1 MDPEVL
7 RLLQQL
13 AQGSNAASA
22 AAERLAVSLTNTDTA
37 LTGTASTASKTSSSL
52 NSLTAKVT
60 PLGAAINAVAQAVA
74 GYIGVQARL
83 TQSVIQFQSSIHDT
97 ENVFSNMAQG
107 IDREFKYVKDAV
119 DSTVGPFAQLAKQ
132 IPGLGSIIGATES
145 AAKAALD
152 VVKEANRQ
160 NMKVLTDSFNA
171 MGNLTG
177 SFGVLSLEV
186 EQFSEMATKAGLT
199 SDQFSRMLLTNSKN
213 LSATFGGSSR
223 ASKILQQEFSALT
236 TKGNQT
242 RATFVA
248 MGMSNDDMAEAM
260 AEYANNQRIL
270 GLRQQ
275 YETGELSRRTLDYQ
289 RNLAAISALTGESVK
304 EQQADRKRRLDQANF
319 AAKIEQLT
327 AEGKADEAMA
337 LQEAVAAAAKFGP
350 AFEKVAIEQAVYGRA
365 MSAEANKTI
374 LTNRALGQ
382 ATQAAIDG
390 TNGFTGSQAEAQAQ
404 ALQVFQDREAEIKAG
419 RDATRGLSML
429 AGLTDSSFINS
440 VGETFVVTRDTI
452 AKTGTMADEFN
463 TALEKTILTEKGR
476 TAQIA
481 EESARQQRMR
491 VETENNSMDQ
501 IDSTLRIATA
511 FSDIAE
517 ELQKSRQDLV
527 NGVTEF
533 TNALIRETGKLVTPE
548 NIQDLANEYDT
559 ARANAE
565 QTPERRALVDRSKE
579 LDKTIQHGSPE
590 EARKAYEEQKEIKR
604 LLKELKRQQ
613 RDAAGPNVPGGYGPG
628 AEPKDPSTDGEAYS
642 AGGVATGPESGY
654 KALLHGIEAVVPLPD
669 GKNIPVEL
677 MTDSFEEKLSAMI
690 SSLAKTDSSTDDR
703 IPQLLSRMVALQ
715 EEMTNLQKSSNKTS
729 NRMVRVMS

>member
-13 AQGSNAASA
+13 AQGSNAAST

-52 NSLTAKVT
+52 SSLTAKVT

-83 TQSVIQFQSSIHDT
+83 TKSVIQFQSAIHDT
-97 ENVFSNMAQG
+97 EDVFSNMAQG
-107 IDREFKYVKDAV
+107 IDREFKYVEDAIN
-119 DSTVGPFAQLAKQ
+119 SSVGPFAQLAKQ
-132 IPGLGSIIGATES
+132 IPVLGSIIGVTAAS
-145 AAKAALD
+145 AKAALD
-152 VVKEANRQ
+152 IVKEANTQ
-160 NMKVLTDSFNA
+160 NMKVLTGSFNA

-186 EQFSEMATKAGLT
+186 EQFSKMATAAGLT
-199 SDQFSRMLLTNSKN
+199 SDQFSRMLVTNSKN

-270 GLRQQ
+270 GSRQQ
-275 YETGELSRRTLDYQ
+275 YETGELSKRTLDYQ

-304 EQQADRKRRLDQANF
+304 EQQAERRRRLDQANF

-327 AEGKADEAMA
+327 AEGRADEAMA
-337 LQEAVAAAAKFGP
+337 LQEAVDVAAKFGP

-365 MSAEANKTI
+365 ISAEANKTI

-463 TALEKTILTEKGR
+463 TALEKTILTEEGR

-491 VETENNSMDQ
+491 VETEKNSMDQ

-517 ELQKSRQDLV
+517 ELQKSRQKLV

-533 TNALIRETGKLVTPE
+533 TNGLIISTGKLLTLE
-548 NIQDLANEYDT
+548 NVESIADKYDT
-559 ARANAE
+559 ARANAQGRQTVE
-565 QTPERRALVDRSKE
+565 QLQAQGAKTFERREAFRVEQVKDTTQGDTGEFATTPVD
-579 LDKTIQHGSPE
+579 
-590 EARKAYEEQKEIKR
+590 
-604 LLKELKRQQ
+604 
-613 RDAAGPNVPGGYGPG
+613 
-628 AEPKDPSTDGEAYS
+628 
-642 AGGVATGPESGY
+642 GVAFSGALGGIAVGPESGY

>member
-13 AQGSNAASA
+13 AQGSNAASM
-22 AAERLAVSLTNTDTA
+22 AAEQLAVSLTNTNTA
-37 LTGTASTASKTSSSL
+37 LTGAASTANKTSSSL
-52 NSLTAKVT
+52 SSLTAKVT

-83 TQSVIQFQSSIHDT
+83 TQSVIQFQSAIYDT

-107 IDREFKYVKDAV
+107 IDREFKYVEDAI
-119 DSTVGPFAQLAKQ
+119 SNTVGPFAQLAKQ
-132 IPGLGSIIGATES
+132 IPVLGSIIGVTEK

-152 VVKEANRQ
+152 VVKEANAQ

-177 SFGVLSLEV
+177 SFGVLTLEV
-186 EQFSEMATKAGLT
+186 EQFSEMATRAGLT
-199 SDQFSRMLLTNSKN
+199 SDQFSRMLVTNSKN

-223 ASKILQQEFSALT
+223 AAKILQQEFSALT
-236 TKGNQT
+236 TEGNQT

-270 GLRQQ
+270 GLKQQ
-275 YETGELSRRTLDYQ
+275 YETGELSKRTLDYQ
-289 RNLAAISALTGESVK
+289 RNLAAISALTGESAK
-304 EQQADRKRRLDQANF
+304 EQQAERKRRLDQANF

-327 AEGKADEAMA
+327 AEGRADEAMA

-374 LTNRALGQ
+374 LTNRALGE

-463 TALEKTILTEKGR
+463 AALEKTVLTEEGR

-491 VETENNSMDQ
+491 VETEKNSMSQ

-517 ELQKSRQDLV
+517 ELQKSRQKLSKEI
-527 NGVTEF
+527 TEF
-533 TNALIRETGKLVTPE
+533 TNNLVIGTGKLFTPE
-548 NIQDLANEYDT
+548 SVKSLAEEFET
-559 ARANAE
+559 ARLNAQGQQTAE
-565 QTPERRALVDRSKE
+565 QLQKQGAESHERRDLEKVQAFKSTTNGDTGE
-579 LDKTIQHGSPE
+579 FATSPVE
-590 EARKAYEEQKEIKR
+590 GFQPNLQSNAKGGIAV
-604 LLKELKRQQ
+604 
-613 RDAAGPNVPGGYGPG
+613 GPI
-628 AEPKDPSTDGEAYS
+628 
-642 AGGVATGPESGY
+642 SGY

>member
-13 AQGSNAASA
+13 AQGSNAAST

-37 LTGTASTASKTSSSL
+37 LTGTASTANKTSSSL
-52 NSLTAKVT
+52 SSLTAKVT

-83 TQSVIQFQSSIHDT
+83 TQSVIQFQSAIYDT

-107 IDREFKYVKDAV
+107 IDREFKYVEDAI
-119 DSTVGPFAQLAKQ
+119 SNTVGPFAQLAKQ
-132 IPGLGSIIGATES
+132 IPFLGSVISATEK

-152 VVKEANRQ
+152 VVKEANAQ
-160 NMKVLTDSFNA
+160 NMKVLTGSFNA

-223 ASKILQQEFSALT
+223 AAKILQQEFSALT
-236 TKGNQT
+236 TEGNQT

-270 GLRQQ
+270 GLKQQ
-275 YETGELSRRTLDYQ
+275 YETGELSKRTLDYQ
-289 RNLAAISALTGESVK
+289 RNLAAISALTGESAK
-304 EQQADRKRRLDQANF
+304 EQQAERKRRLDQANF

-327 AEGKADEAMA
+327 AEGRADEAMA

-374 LTNRALGQ
+374 LTNRALGE

-390 TNGFTGSQAEAQAQ
+390 TNGFTGSQAEARAQ

-440 VGETFVVTRDTI
+440 VGETFIVTRDTI

-491 VETENNSMDQ
+491 VETEENSMSQ

-517 ELQKSRQDLV
+517 ELQKSRQKLS
-527 NGVTEF
+527 NELTEF
-533 TNALIRETGKLVTPE
+533 TNNLIISTGKLFIPE
-548 NIQDLANEYDT
+548 NVESLAEEFET
-559 ARANAE
+559 ARLNAQGQQTVKQLQE
-565 QTPERRALVDRSKE
+565 QGAKSFERREAFRVEQVKDTTQGDTGEFAEGATQGNRPY
-579 LDKTIQHGSPE
+579 DKGGI
-590 EARKAYEEQKEIKR
+590 AV
-604 LLKELKRQQ
+604 
-613 RDAAGPNVPGGYGPG
+613 GPI
-628 AEPKDPSTDGEAYS
+628 
-642 AGGVATGPESGY
+642 SGY

-677 MTDSFEEKLSAMI
+677 MTESFEEKISAMI

-715 EEMTNLQKSSNKTS
+715 EEMTNLQKSNNKTS